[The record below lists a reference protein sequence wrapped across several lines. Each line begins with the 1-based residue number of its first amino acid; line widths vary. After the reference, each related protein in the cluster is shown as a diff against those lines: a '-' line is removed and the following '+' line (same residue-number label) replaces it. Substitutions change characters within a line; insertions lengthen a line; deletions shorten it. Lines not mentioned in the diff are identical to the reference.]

1 MSKIKNFVKN
11 FDSVIIVTHPGV
23 GHIDEFLATGLVAN
37 ICEEAGIKFGV
48 IKTKEI
54 PTPAPGEGV
63 IILDQMG
70 GQEFGPHVLVVDHH
84 GGDKTNACTFM
95 QVLED
100 VGIKI
105 PSKGML
111 GKILAAVNANDTGI
125 NFGGYQ
131 YGLLDL
137 ILVKQLWTAA
147 QGEVSDGIVEMA
159 KSIAGGLLKIIE
171 KEAAKMASIKKV
183 GDGVY
188 LGGKEV
194 SPPDVLEIDSGA
206 EILIQP
212 NSQQAGCT
220 SIVAITKNGIS
231 GDTTKFLPKLEQS
244 GAKIEFVHPKKF
256 VVVVKGDPE
265 SVAEAIMA

>member
-1 MSKIKNFVKN
+1 MSKIKNFIKN
-11 FDSVIIVTHPGV
+11 FDSIIAVTHPGI
-23 GHIDEFLATGLVAN
+23 GHIDEFLAVGLVAN
-37 ICEEAGIKFGV
+37 LCEEAGIKFGV
-48 IKTKEI
+48 VKTKEI

-70 GQEFGPHVLVVDHH
+70 GQELGPHVLVVDHH
-84 GGDKTNACTFM
+84 GGDCTDTCTFM

-100 VGIKI
+100 IGINI
-105 PSKGML
+105 PKGML
-111 GKILAAVNANDTGI
+111 GKILAAVNANDTGV

-131 YGLLDL
+131 YGLLEL
-137 ILVKQLWTAA
+137 IIVKQLWTAA
-147 QGEVSDGIVEMA
+147 QGEVSDAIVEMA
-159 KSIAGGLLKIIE
+159 KSIAGGLLNMIK

-194 SPPDVLEIDSGA
+194 SPPDVLEFDLGA

-231 GDTTKFLPKLEQS
+231 GDATKFLPKLEQS
-244 GAKIEFVHPKKF
+244 GIKIEFIHPKKF

-265 SVAEAIMA
+265 SVAAIMA